1 MAELL
6 LPAKSTAEF
15 RAQASRCGGT
25 RAHSVHELKR
35 GVEAVLGSR
44 WRLQTA
50 EPACSLPA
58 SCLQPWDRAS
68 SSLLLGWAPSCPQ
81 PLLVGEDA
89 GGPGRNSRN
98 FFKKSLKI
106 HLSVDKR

>member
-15 RAQASRCGGT
+15 RARASRCGGT
-25 RAHSVHELKR
+25 RAHSVHGLKH

-58 SCLQPWDRAS
+58 SCLQPWDRARQQ
-68 SSLLLGWAPSCPQ
+68 PSAG
-81 PLLVGEDA
+81 VGSQLPPAIA
-89 GGPGRNSRN
+89 GG
-98 FFKKSLKI
+98 
-106 HLSVDKR
+106 